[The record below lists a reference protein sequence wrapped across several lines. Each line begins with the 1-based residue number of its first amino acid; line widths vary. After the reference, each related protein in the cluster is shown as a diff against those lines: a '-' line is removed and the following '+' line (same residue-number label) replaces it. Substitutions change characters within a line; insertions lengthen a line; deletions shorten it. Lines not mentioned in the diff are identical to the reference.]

1 MTWIWCPIIW
11 FKFFWPRKYYSRLF
25 QKCTLKIT
33 LCTCGVDIVC
43 GFGSNPCETVWP
55 HRIVIWL
62 AALSSVCSVRAS
74 LPLLWH
80 ETNCYDGSVEAMMT
94 WGVPKL
100 SICWVVWVTQLFGCE
115 FRQTGLK
122 TPLTGRY
129 SYSYRGSPPTVK
141 TNMSTSDPLRT
152 GRGLYL

>member
-1 MTWIWCPIIW
+1 MTLG
-11 FKFFWPRKYYSRLF
+11 R
-25 QKCTLKIT
+25 
-33 LCTCGVDIVC
+33 
-43 GFGSNPCETVWP
+43 
-55 HRIVIWL
+55 
-62 AALSSVCSVRAS
+62 
-74 LPLLWH
+74 
-80 ETNCYDGSVEAMMT
+80 VEAFNM
-94 WGVPKL
+94 L
-100 SICWVVWVTQLFGCE
+100 SCLGHKQLLGCE